1 LLLGHFGNL
10 YTGQSLITFVIMD
23 SGEGMNEAQAG
34 ADFSRYILDRMRQ
47 IEERNLALREQKD
60 RVEGEKRLI
69 ENQKLKF
76 EREARKLRSELER
89 LRVGPMIV
97 GTIADVLDENRVIV
111 KSSTGPRFVVSL
123 SQFIDEE
130 LKVGA
135 QVGLNQQSFAVM
147 CVLPSPRDPAVFG
160 MEIEEA
166 PDVQF
171 SQIGGLET
179 QISEIRE
186 IVELP
191 LKRPDL
197 FASVGIDPPKGVLLH
212 GPPGTGKT
220 ILAKAVAQSTEATF
234 MRVVG
239 SEFVQKYIGEG
250 ARLVRELFELAK
262 SKSPAIIFI
271 DELDAIGARR
281 MDGATSGDR
290 EVQRTL
296 MQILAEMDG
305 FDPRGEIKLI
315 AATNRPDMLDP
326 ALLRPGRFD
335 RVIEIPLP
343 NREAREA
350 ILKIHTRGM
359 SLDRDVNLR
368 LIADLSEGSSG
379 ADLKALSTEAGMYA
393 IREERITVYQ
403 SDFERAAAK
412 ILLKERDHMAEPEGL
427 IQQYI

>member
-1 LLLGHFGNL
+1 
-10 YTGQSLITFVIMD
+10 
-23 SGEGMNEAQAG
+23 MNESQAG

-47 IEERNLALREQKD
+47 LEERNLALREQKD

-97 GTIADVLDENRVIV
+97 GTIVDVLDENRVIV

-123 SQFIDEE
+123 SQFIEE
-130 LKVGA
+130 EIKVGA

-166 PDVQF
+166 PNVQF
-171 SQIGGLET
+171 SQIGGLDT

-197 FASVGIDPPKGVLLH
+197 FTSVGIEPPKGVLLH

-305 FDPRGEIKLI
+305 FDARGEVKLI
-315 AATNRPDMLDP
+315 AATNRLDMLDP

-343 NREAREA
+343 SKEARES

-359 SLDRDVNLR
+359 NLDRDVNLR
-368 LIADLSEGSSG
+368 LIAELLEGSSG

-393 IREERITVYQ
+393 IREERTTVYQ

-412 ILLKERDHMAEPEGL
+412 ILLKERNQMAEPEGL

>member
-1 LLLGHFGNL
+1 
-10 YTGQSLITFVIMD
+10 
-23 SGEGMNEAQAG
+23 MNESGAG

-47 IEERNLALREQKD
+47 LEERNLALREQKD

-97 GTIADVLDENRVIV
+97 GTIVDVLDENRVIV

-123 SQFIDEE
+123 SQFIEE
-130 LKVGA
+130 EIKVGA

-171 SQIGGLET
+171 SQIGGLDT

-197 FASVGIDPPKGVLLH
+197 FTSVGIEPPKGVLLH

-305 FDPRGEIKLI
+305 FDARGEVKLI
-315 AATNRPDMLDP
+315 AATNRLDMLDP

-343 NREAREA
+343 SKEARES
-350 ILKIHTRGM
+350 ILKIHTKGLN
-359 SLDRDVNLR
+359 LDRDVNLR
-368 LIADLSEGSSG
+368 LIAELSEGSSG

-393 IREERITVYQ
+393 IREERTTVYQ

-412 ILLKERDHMAEPEGL
+412 ILLKERNHMAEPEGL

>member
-1 LLLGHFGNL
+1 
-10 YTGQSLITFVIMD
+10 
-23 SGEGMNEAQAG
+23 MNESQAG

-47 IEERNLALREQKD
+47 LEERNLALREQKD

-97 GTIADVLDENRVIV
+97 GTIVDVLDENRVIV
-111 KSSTGPRFVVSL
+111 KSSTGPRFVVNL
-123 SQFIDEE
+123 SQFIEE
-130 LKVGA
+130 EIKPGA

-166 PDVQF
+166 PDVRF
-171 SQIGGLET
+171 EQIGGLDS

-197 FASVGIDPPKGVLLH
+197 FTAVGIEPPKGVLLH

-220 ILAKAVAQSTEATF
+220 ILAKAVAQSTEASF
-234 MRVVG
+234 LRVVG

-250 ARLVRELFELAK
+250 ARLVREHCELAK

-305 FDPRGEIKLI
+305 FDARGEVKLI
-315 AATNRPDMLDP
+315 AATNRLDMLDP

-343 NREAREA
+343 TREAREA
-350 ILKIHTRGM
+350 ILRIHTSGM
-359 SLDRDVNLR
+359 NLDPGVNLK
-368 LIADLSEGSSG
+368 LISDMAEGSSG

-393 IREERITVYQ
+393 IREERTTVYH
-403 SDFERAAAK
+403 SDFENAAAK
-412 ILLKERDHMAEPEGL
+412 ILHKERNMVSEPEDL
-427 IQQYI
+427 VQQYI

>member
-1 LLLGHFGNL
+1 
-10 YTGQSLITFVIMD
+10 
-23 SGEGMNEAQAG
+23 MNESQAG

-47 IEERNLALREQKD
+47 LEERNLALREQKD

-97 GTIADVLDENRVIV
+97 GTIVDVLDENRVIV
-111 KSSTGPRFVVSL
+111 KSSTGPRFVVNL
-123 SQFIDEE
+123 SQFIDEVI
-130 LKVGA
+130 KPGA

-166 PDVQF
+166 PDVRF
-171 SQIGGLET
+171 SQIGGLDI

-197 FASVGIDPPKGVLLH
+197 FAAVGIEPPKGVLLH

-220 ILAKAVAQSTEATF
+220 ILAKAVAQSTDATF
-234 MRVVG
+234 LRVVG

-305 FDPRGEIKLI
+305 FDARGEVKLI
-315 AATNRPDMLDP
+315 AATNRLDMLDP

-335 RVIEIPLP
+335 RVIEIPMP
-343 NREAREA
+343 NKEARES
-350 ILKIHTRGM
+350 ILRIHTAGM
-359 SLDRDVNLR
+359 NLDPDVNLR
-368 LIADLSEGSSG
+368 MISDLAEGSSG

-393 IREERITVYQ
+393 IREERTMVYQ
-403 SDFERAAAK
+403 SDFESAAAK
-412 ILLKERDHMAEPEGL
+412 ILNKERNRIMEPEGL

>member
-1 LLLGHFGNL
+1 
-10 YTGQSLITFVIMD
+10 
-23 SGEGMNEAQAG
+23 MNESQAG

-47 IEERNLALREQKD
+47 LEERNLALREQKD

-97 GTIADVLDENRVIV
+97 GTIVDVLDENRVIV

-123 SQFIDEE
+123 SQFIEE
-130 LKVGA
+130 EIKVGA

-166 PDVQF
+166 PDVKF
-171 SQIGGLET
+171 SQIGGLDT

-197 FASVGIDPPKGVLLH
+197 FTSVGIEPPKGVLLH

-262 SKSPAIIFI
+262 TKSPAIIFI

-305 FDPRGEIKLI
+305 FDARGEVKLI
-315 AATNRPDMLDP
+315 AATNRLDMLDP

-343 NREAREA
+343 SKEARES
-350 ILKIHTRGM
+350 ILKIHTKGM
-359 SLDRDVNLR
+359 NLDRDVNLR

-393 IREERITVYQ
+393 IREERTTVYQ

-412 ILLKERDHMAEPEGL
+412 ILLKDRNHMAEPEGL

>member
-1 LLLGHFGNL
+1 
-10 YTGQSLITFVIMD
+10 MD
-23 SGEGMNEAQAG
+23 SGEGMNESQAG

-47 IEERNLALREQKD
+47 LEERNLALREQKD

-97 GTIADVLDENRVIV
+97 GTIVDVLDENRVIV
-111 KSSTGPRFVVSL
+111 KSSTGPRFVVNL
-123 SQFIDEE
+123 SQFIDE
-130 LKVGA
+130 KIKPGA

-160 MEIEEA
+160 MEIEDA
-166 PDVQF
+166 PDVRF
-171 SQIGGLET
+171 SQIGGLDI

-197 FASVGIDPPKGVLLH
+197 FAAVGIEPPKGVLLH

-220 ILAKAVAQSTEATF
+220 ILAKAVAQSTDATF
-234 MRVVG
+234 LRVVG

-305 FDPRGEIKLI
+305 FDARGEVKLI
-315 AATNRPDMLDP
+315 AATNRLDMLDP

-335 RVIEIPLP
+335 RVIEIPMP
-343 NREAREA
+343 NKEARES
-350 ILKIHTRGM
+350 ILRIHTAGM
-359 SLDRDVNLR
+359 NLDPDVNLR
-368 LIADLSEGSSG
+368 MISDLAEGSSG

-393 IREERITVYQ
+393 IREERTMIYQ
-403 SDFERAAAK
+403 SDFENAAAK
-412 ILLKERDHMAEPEGL
+412 ILNKERNRIMEPEGL

>member
-1 LLLGHFGNL
+1 
-10 YTGQSLITFVIMD
+10 ME
-23 SGEGMNEAQAG
+23 SGDGMNESQAG

-47 IEERNLALREQKD
+47 LEERNLALREQKD

-97 GTIADVLDENRVIV
+97 GTVVDVLDESRVMV
-111 KSSTGPRFVVSL
+111 KSSTGPRFVVNL
-123 SQFIDEE
+123 SQFIEEE
-130 LKVGA
+130 LKPGT

-147 CVLPSPRDPAVFG
+147 CVLPMPRDPAVFG
-160 MEIEEA
+160 MEVEEA
-166 PDVQF
+166 PDVAF
-171 SQIGGLET
+171 SQIGGLEG

-197 FASVGIDPPKGVLLH
+197 FAHVGIEPPKGVLLY

-220 ILAKAVAQSTEATF
+220 ILAKAVANSTDATF
-234 MRVVG
+234 LRVVG

-250 ARLVRELFELAK
+250 ARLVRELFEMAK
-262 SKSPAIIFI
+262 NKAPAIIFI

-281 MDGATSGDR
+281 LDGATSGDR

-296 MQILAEMDG
+296 MQLLAEMDG
-305 FDPRGEIKLI
+305 FDPRGEVKLI
-315 AATNRPDMLDP
+315 AATNRLDMLDP

-335 RVIEIPLP
+335 RVIEIPMP
-343 NREAREA
+343 NKDAIQS
-350 ILKIHTRGM
+350 ILKIHTHGM
-359 SLDRDVNLR
+359 SLDEEVNLKQ
-368 LIADLSEGSSG
+368 IAELAEGASG
-379 ADLKALSTEAGMYA
+379 ADLRALATEAGMYA
-393 IREERITVYQ
+393 IREERITIYQ
-403 SDFERAAAK
+403 TDFENAAAK
-412 ILLKERDHMAEPEGL
+412 ILRKEKINEPADL
-427 IQQYI
+427 VQQYI

>member
-1 LLLGHFGNL
+1 
-10 YTGQSLITFVIMD
+10 
-23 SGEGMNEAQAG
+23 MNESQAG

-47 IEERNLALREQKD
+47 LEERNLALREQKD

-97 GTIADVLDENRVIV
+97 GTIVDVLDENRVIV
-111 KSSTGPRFVVSL
+111 KSSTGPRFVVNL

-130 LKVGA
+130 IKPGA

-166 PDVQF
+166 PNVRF
-171 SQIGGLET
+171 SQIGGLDI

-197 FASVGIDPPKGVLLH
+197 FVAVGIEPPKGVLLH

-234 MRVVG
+234 LRVVG

-305 FDPRGEIKLI
+305 FDARGEVKLI
-315 AATNRPDMLDP
+315 AATNRLDMLDP

-335 RVIEIPLP
+335 RVIEIPMP
-343 NREAREA
+343 NKDARES
-350 ILKIHTRGM
+350 ILRIHTAGM
-359 SLDRDVNLR
+359 SLGPDVNLR
-368 LIADLSEGSSG
+368 MISDLAEGSSG

-393 IREERITVYQ
+393 IREERTMVYQ
-403 SDFERAAAK
+403 SDFESAAAK
-412 ILLKERDHMAEPEGL
+412 ILNKERNRIMEPEGL

>member
-1 LLLGHFGNL
+1 
-10 YTGQSLITFVIMD
+10 MD
-23 SGEGMNEAQAG
+23 SGDGMNESQAG

-47 IEERNLALREQKD
+47 LEERNLALREQKD

-97 GTIADVLDENRVIV
+97 GTIVDVLDENRVIV
-111 KSSTGPRFVVSL
+111 KSSTGPRFVVNL
-123 SQFIDEE
+123 SQFIEDEI
-130 LKVGA
+130 KPGA

-166 PDVQF
+166 PDVRF
-171 SQIGGLET
+171 SQIGGLDT

-197 FASVGIDPPKGVLLH
+197 FTAVGIEPPKGVLLH

-220 ILAKAVAQSTEATF
+220 ILAKAVAQSTDATF
-234 MRVVG
+234 LRVVG

-305 FDPRGEIKLI
+305 FDARGEVKLI
-315 AATNRPDMLDP
+315 AATNRLDMLDP
-326 ALLRPGRFD
+326 ALMRPGRFD
-335 RVIEIPLP
+335 RVIEIPMP
-343 NREAREA
+343 TREARLA
-350 ILKIHTRGM
+350 ILKIHTSGM
-359 SLDRDVNLR
+359 NLDEDVDLK
-368 LIADLSEGSSG
+368 LISDMAEGSSG
-379 ADLKALSTEAGMYA
+379 ADLKSLSTEAGMYA
-393 IREERITVYQ
+393 IREERTVIYQ
-403 SDFERAAAK
+403 SDFEGAAIK
-412 ILLKERDHMAEPEGL
+412 ILHKERNHISEPEGL
-427 IQQYI
+427 VQQYI

>member
-1 LLLGHFGNL
+1 
-10 YTGQSLITFVIMD
+10 MD
-23 SGEGMNEAQAG
+23 SGDGINESQAG

-47 IEERNLALREQKD
+47 LEERNLALREQKD

-97 GTIADVLDENRVIV
+97 GTIIDVLDENRVVV
-111 KSSTGPRFVVSL
+111 KSSTGPRFVVNL
-123 SQFIDEE
+123 SQFIEE
-130 LKVGA
+130 EIKPGV

-166 PDVQF
+166 PDVKF
-171 SQIGGLET
+171 SQIGGLDT

-197 FASVGIDPPKGVLLH
+197 FVAVGIEPPKGVLLH

-220 ILAKAVAQSTEATF
+220 ILAKAVANSTDATF
-234 MRVVG
+234 LRVVG

-262 SKSPAIIFI
+262 NESPAIIFI

-296 MQILAEMDG
+296 MQLLAEMDG
-305 FDPRGEIKLI
+305 FDPRGEVKLI
-315 AATNRPDMLDP
+315 AATNRLDMLDP

-343 NREAREA
+343 NHEARES
-350 ILKIHTRGM
+350 ILRIHTSGM
-359 SLDRDVNLR
+359 NLDPSVDLKK
-368 LIADLSEGSSG
+368 ITDQADNASG
-379 ADLKALSTEAGMYA
+379 ADLKALATEAGMFA
-393 IREERITVYQ
+393 IREERTTVYQ
-403 SDFERAAAK
+403 SDLERAASK
-412 ILLKERDHMAEPEGL
+412 ILHKERNMSENPDLFG
-427 IQQYI
+427 QYA

>member
-1 LLLGHFGNL
+1 MD
-10 YTGQSLITFVIMD
+10 TGDGI
-23 SGEGMNEAQAG
+23 NESQAG

-47 IEERNLALREQKD
+47 LEERNLALREQKD

-97 GTIADVLDENRVIV
+97 GTIIDVLDENRVIV
-111 KSSTGPRFVVSL
+111 KSSTGPRFVVNL
-123 SQFIDEE
+123 SQFIEE
-130 LKVGA
+130 EIKPGV

-147 CVLPSPRDPAVFG
+147 CVLPMPRDPAVFG

-166 PDVQF
+166 PDVKF
-171 SQIGGLET
+171 SQIGGLDT

-197 FASVGIDPPKGVLLH
+197 FAAVGIEPPKGVLLH

-220 ILAKAVAQSTEATF
+220 ILAKAVANSTEATF
-234 MRVVG
+234 LRVVG

-262 SKSPAIIFI
+262 NESPAIIFI

-296 MQILAEMDG
+296 MQLLAEMDG
-305 FDPRGEIKLI
+305 FDPRGEVKLV
-315 AATNRPDMLDP
+315 AATNRLDMLDP

-343 NREAREA
+343 NREARQM
-350 ILKIHTRGM
+350 ILKIHTSDM
-359 SLDRDVNLR
+359 NLDSSVDLGR
-368 LIADLSEGSSG
+368 IADLADNASG
-379 ADLKALSTEAGMYA
+379 ADLKALATEAGMFA
-393 IREERITVYQ
+393 IREERTTVYQ
-403 SDFERAAAK
+403 SDLERAATK
-412 ILLKERDHMAEPEGL
+412 ILPKDKTMAENSDLFGL
-427 IQQYI
+427 FA

>member
-1 LLLGHFGNL
+1 
-10 YTGQSLITFVIMD
+10 
-23 SGEGMNEAQAG
+23 MNESQAG

-47 IEERNLALREQKD
+47 LEERNLALREQKD

-97 GTIADVLDENRVIV
+97 GTIVDVLDENRVIV
-111 KSSTGPRFVVSL
+111 KSSTGPRFVVNL
-123 SQFIDEE
+123 SQFIEE
-130 LKVGA
+130 EIKPGI

-166 PDVQF
+166 PDVHF

-179 QISEIRE
+179 QITEIRE

-197 FASVGIDPPKGVLLH
+197 FITVGIDPPKGVLLH

-234 MRVVG
+234 LRVVG

-262 SKSPAIIFI
+262 NKSPAIIFI

-296 MQILAEMDG
+296 MQLLAEMDG
-305 FDPRGEIKLI
+305 FDPRGEVKLI
-315 AATNRPDMLDP
+315 AATNRLDMLDP

-343 NREAREA
+343 SKEAREA
-350 ILKIHTRGM
+350 ILKIHTGGM
-359 SLDRDVNLR
+359 SLDQDVNLKH
-368 LIADLSEGSSG
+368 ISDLAEGSSG
-379 ADLKALSTEAGMYA
+379 ADLKALSTEAGMFA
-393 IREERITVYQ
+393 IREERVTVYQ
-403 SDFERAAAK
+403 SDFESAAAK
-412 ILLKERDHMAEPEGL
+412 ILHKERISEPEEL

>member
-1 LLLGHFGNL
+1 M
-10 YTGQSLITFVIMD
+10 TD
-23 SGEGMNEAQAG
+23 SQAG

-47 IEERNLALREQKD
+47 LEERNLALREQKD

-89 LRVGPMIV
+89 LRVGPMVV
-97 GTIADVLDENRVIV
+97 GTIIDVLDENRVIV
-111 KSSTGPRFVVSL
+111 KSSTGPRFVVNL
-123 SQFIDEE
+123 SQFIEE
-130 LKVGA
+130 EIKPGV

-147 CVLPSPRDPAVFG
+147 CVLPMPRDPAVFG

-166 PDVQF
+166 PDVDF
-171 SQIGGLET
+171 SQIGGLDF
-179 QISEIRE
+179 QIEEIRE

-197 FASVGIDPPKGVLLH
+197 FVAVGIDPPKGVLLH

-220 ILAKAVAQSTEATF
+220 ILAKAVAHSTEATF
-234 MRVVG
+234 LRVVG

-250 ARLVRELFELAK
+250 ARIVRELFELAK
-262 SKSPAIIFI
+262 NKSPAIIFI

-296 MQILAEMDG
+296 MQLLAEMDG
-305 FDPRGEIKLI
+305 FDARGEVKLV
-315 AATNRPDMLDP
+315 AATNRLDMLDP

-335 RVIEIPLP
+335 RVIEIPMP
-343 NREAREA
+343 SREARES
-350 ILKIHTRGM
+350 ILKIHTKGM
-359 SLDRDVNLR
+359 NLDASVNLGM
-368 LIADLSEGSSG
+368 IARMCEGSSG
-379 ADLKALSTEAGMYA
+379 ADLKALATEAGMFA
-393 IREERITVYQ
+393 IREERTVVYQ
-403 SDFERAAAK
+403 GDLEMAAAK
-412 ILLKERDHMAEPEGL
+412 IMHKTKVSEPEEL
-427 IQQYI
+427 VKQYI

>member
-1 LLLGHFGNL
+1 
-10 YTGQSLITFVIMD
+10 MD
-23 SGEGMNEAQAG
+23 SGDGINESQAG

-47 IEERNLALREQKD
+47 LEERNLALREQKD
-60 RVEGEKRLI
+60 RVEGEKRVI

-97 GTIADVLDENRVIV
+97 GTVIDVLDENRVIV
-111 KSSTGPRFVVSL
+111 KSSTGPRFVVNL
-123 SQFIDEE
+123 SQFIEE
-130 LKVGA
+130 EIKPGV

-166 PDVQF
+166 PDVDF
-171 SQIGGLET
+171 SQIGGLDT

-197 FASVGIDPPKGVLLH
+197 FIAVGIEPPKGVLLH

-220 ILAKAVAQSTEATF
+220 ILAKAVAHSTDATF
-234 MRVVG
+234 LRVVG

-262 SKSPAIIFI
+262 NKSPAIIFV

-296 MQILAEMDG
+296 MQLLAEMDG
-305 FDPRGEIKLI
+305 FDPRGEVKLI
-315 AATNRPDMLDP
+315 AATNRLDMLDP

-335 RVIEIPLP
+335 RVIEIPMP
-343 NREAREA
+343 SRDARKSILEIHA
-350 ILKIHTRGM
+350 IDM
-359 SLDRDVNLR
+359 NLDSDVDLGK
-368 LIADLSEGSSG
+368 IADIAEGSSG
-379 ADLKALSTEAGMYA
+379 ADLKALSTEAGMFA
-393 IREERITVYQ
+393 IREERTTVYQ
-403 SDFERAAAK
+403 SDFESAAVK
-412 ILLKERDHMAEPEGL
+412 ILHKERNLGEPEELGV
-427 IQQYI
+427 QYT

>member
-1 LLLGHFGNL
+1 
-10 YTGQSLITFVIMD
+10 
-23 SGEGMNEAQAG
+23 MNESQAG

-47 IEERNLALREQKD
+47 LEERNLALREQKD

-97 GTIADVLDENRVIV
+97 GTIVDVLDENRVIV
-111 KSSTGPRFVVSL
+111 KSSTGPRFVVNL
-123 SQFIDEE
+123 SQFIEDEI
-130 LKVGA
+130 KPGA

-166 PDVQF
+166 PNVRF
-171 SQIGGLET
+171 SQIGGLDT

-197 FASVGIDPPKGVLLH
+197 FTAVGIEPPKGVLLH

-220 ILAKAVAQSTEATF
+220 ILAKAVAQSTDATF
-234 MRVVG
+234 LRVVG

-305 FDPRGEIKLI
+305 FDARGEVKLI
-315 AATNRPDMLDP
+315 AATNRLDMLDP
-326 ALLRPGRFD
+326 ALMRPGRFD
-335 RVIEIPLP
+335 RVIEIPMP
-343 NREAREA
+343 TREARLS
-350 ILKIHTRGM
+350 ILKIHTSGM
-359 SLDRDVNLR
+359 NLDEDVDLK
-368 LIADLSEGSSG
+368 LISDMAEGSSG
-379 ADLKALSTEAGMYA
+379 ADLKSLSTEAGMYA
-393 IREERITVYQ
+393 IREERTIIYQ
-403 SDFERAAAK
+403 SDFEGAAIK
-412 ILLKERDHMAEPEGL
+412 ILHKERNHISEPEGL
-427 IQQYI
+427 VQQYI

>member
-1 LLLGHFGNL
+1 
-10 YTGQSLITFVIMD
+10 
-23 SGEGMNEAQAG
+23 MNESQAG

-47 IEERNLALREQKD
+47 LEERNLALREQKD

-97 GTIADVLDENRVIV
+97 GTIVDVLDENRVIV
-111 KSSTGPRFVVSL
+111 KSSTGPRFVVNL
-123 SQFIDEE
+123 SQFIEDEI
-130 LKVGA
+130 KPGA

-166 PDVQF
+166 PDVRF
-171 SQIGGLET
+171 SQIGGLDT

-197 FASVGIDPPKGVLLH
+197 FTAVGIEPPKGVLLH

-220 ILAKAVAQSTEATF
+220 ILAKAVAQSTDATF
-234 MRVVG
+234 LRVVG

-305 FDPRGEIKLI
+305 FDARGEVKLI
-315 AATNRPDMLDP
+315 AATNRLDMLDP

-335 RVIEIPLP
+335 RIIEIPMP
-343 NREAREA
+343 NREARES
-350 ILKIHTRGM
+350 ILKIHTSGM
-359 SLDRDVNLR
+359 NLDEDVNLK
-368 LIADLSEGSSG
+368 LISDMAEGSSG
-379 ADLKALSTEAGMYA
+379 ADLKSLSTEAGMYA
-393 IREERITVYQ
+393 IREERTVIYQ
-403 SDFERAAAK
+403 SDFEGAAIK
-412 ILLKERDHMAEPEGL
+412 ILHKERNHISEPEGL
-427 IQQYI
+427 VQQYI

>member
-1 LLLGHFGNL
+1 
-10 YTGQSLITFVIMD
+10 MD
-23 SGEGMNEAQAG
+23 SGDGMNEQQGG

-47 IEERNLALREQKD
+47 LEERNLALREQKD
-60 RVEGEKRLI
+60 RVEGEKRVI

-97 GTIADVLDENRVIV
+97 GTVIEVLDESRVIV
-111 KSSTGPRFVVSL
+111 KSSTGPRFVVNL
-123 SQFIDEE
+123 SQFIEEE
-130 LKVGA
+130 LKPGV

-166 PDVQF
+166 PNVDF
-171 SQIGGLET
+171 SQIGGLES
-179 QISEIRE
+179 QIAEIRE

-197 FASVGIDPPKGVLLH
+197 FQAVGIEPPKGVLLH

-220 ILAKAVAQSTEATF
+220 ILAKAVAHSTEATF
-234 MRVVG
+234 LRVVG

-250 ARLVRELFELAK
+250 ARLVRELFEMAK
-262 SKSPAIIFI
+262 IESPAIIFI

-281 MDGATSGDR
+281 LDGATSGDR

-296 MQILAEMDG
+296 MQLLAEMDG
-305 FDPRGEIKLI
+305 FDPRGEVKLI
-315 AATNRPDMLDP
+315 AATNRLDMLDP

-343 NREAREA
+343 SRESRES
-350 ILKIHTRGM
+350 ILKIHTADM
-359 SLDRDVNLR
+359 NLDQSVDLR
-368 LIADLSEGSSG
+368 TIADITEGSSG
-379 ADLKALSTEAGMYA
+379 ADLKALATEAGMFA
-393 IREERITVYQ
+393 IREERTVVYQ
-403 SDFERAAAK
+403 NDFETAAVK
-412 ILLKERDHMAEPEGL
+412 VIPKQKVSEPEEL
-427 IQQYI
+427 VQQYI

>member
-1 LLLGHFGNL
+1 
-10 YTGQSLITFVIMD
+10 MD
-23 SGEGMNEAQAG
+23 SGEGMNESQAG

-47 IEERNLALREQKD
+47 LEERNLALREQKD

-97 GTIADVLDENRVIV
+97 GTIVDVLDENRVIV
-111 KSSTGPRFVVSL
+111 KSSTGPRFVVNL
-123 SQFIDEE
+123 SQFIEE
-130 LKVGA
+130 EIKPGA

-166 PDVQF
+166 PDVRF

-197 FASVGIDPPKGVLLH
+197 FTAVGIEPPKGVLLH

-220 ILAKAVAQSTEATF
+220 ILAKAVAQSTDATF
-234 MRVVG
+234 LRVVG

-305 FDPRGEIKLI
+305 FDARGEVKLI
-315 AATNRPDMLDP
+315 AATNRLDMLDP

-335 RVIEIPLP
+335 RIIEIPMP
-343 NREAREA
+343 SREAREA
-350 ILKIHTRGM
+350 ILKIHTSGM
-359 SLDRDVNLR
+359 SLDEDVNLK
-368 LIADLSEGSSG
+368 LISDMAEGSSG
-379 ADLKALSTEAGMYA
+379 ADLKSVSTEAGMYA
-393 IREERITVYQ
+393 IREERTIVYQ
-403 SDFERAAAK
+403 SDFEGAAIK
-412 ILLKERDHMAEPEGL
+412 ILHKERNHISEPEGL
-427 IQQYI
+427 VQQYI

>member
-1 LLLGHFGNL
+1 
-10 YTGQSLITFVIMD
+10 MD
-23 SGEGMNEAQAG
+23 SRDGINEPQGG

-47 IEERNLALREQKD
+47 LEERNLALREQKD
-60 RVEGEKRLI
+60 RVEGEKRVI

-97 GTIADVLDENRVIV
+97 GTIIDVLDENRVIV
-111 KSSTGPRFVVSL
+111 KSSTGPRFVVNL
-123 SQFIDEE
+123 SQFIEE
-130 LKVGA
+130 EIKPGV

-166 PDVQF
+166 PDVDF
-171 SQIGGLET
+171 SQIGGLDT
-179 QISEIRE
+179 QVSEIRE

-197 FASVGIDPPKGVLLH
+197 FEAVGIEPPKGVLLH

-220 ILAKAVAQSTEATF
+220 ILAKAVAHSTDATF
-234 MRVVG
+234 LRVVG

-262 SKSPAIIFI
+262 AEAPAIIFI

-296 MQILAEMDG
+296 MQLLAEMDG

-315 AATNRPDMLDP
+315 AATNRLDMLDP

-343 NREAREA
+343 NKDARKT
-350 ILKIHTRGM
+350 ILKIHASEM
-359 SLDRDVNLR
+359 NLDENVDFSK
-368 LIADLSEGSSG
+368 IADLTEGSSG
-379 ADLKALSTEAGMYA
+379 ADLKAISTEAGMFA
-393 IREERITVYQ
+393 IREERTTVYQ
-403 SDFERAAAK
+403 SDFESATSK
-412 ILLKERDHMAEPEGL
+412 ILHKERNMGEPEELGV
-427 IQQYI
+427 QYT

>member
-1 LLLGHFGNL
+1 
-10 YTGQSLITFVIMD
+10 MD
-23 SGEGMNEAQAG
+23 SGEGMNESQAG

-47 IEERNLALREQKD
+47 LEERNLALREQKD

-97 GTIADVLDENRVIV
+97 GTIVDVLDENRVIV
-111 KSSTGPRFVVSL
+111 KSSTGPRFVVNL
-123 SQFIDEE
+123 SQFIEE
-130 LKVGA
+130 KIKPGA

-166 PDVQF
+166 PNVRF

-197 FASVGIDPPKGVLLH
+197 FTAVGIEPPKGVLLH

-220 ILAKAVAQSTEATF
+220 ILAKAVAQSTDATF
-234 MRVVG
+234 LRVVG

-305 FDPRGEIKLI
+305 FDARGEVKLI
-315 AATNRPDMLDP
+315 AATNRLDMLDP

-335 RVIEIPLP
+335 RIIEIPMP
-343 NREAREA
+343 SREAREA
-350 ILKIHTRGM
+350 ILKIHTSGM
-359 SLDRDVNLR
+359 RLDEDVNLK
-368 LIADLSEGSSG
+368 LISDMAEGSSG
-379 ADLKALSTEAGMYA
+379 ADLKSVSTEAGMYA
-393 IREERITVYQ
+393 IREERTIVYQ
-403 SDFERAAAK
+403 SDFEGAAIK
-412 ILLKERDHMAEPEGL
+412 ILHKERNHISEPEGL
-427 IQQYI
+427 VQQYI

>member
-1 LLLGHFGNL
+1 
-10 YTGQSLITFVIMD
+10 
-23 SGEGMNEAQAG
+23 MNEAQAG

-47 IEERNLALREQKD
+47 LEERNLALREQKD

-123 SQFIDEE
+123 SQFIEEE

-305 FDPRGEIKLI
+305 FDPRGEVKLI

-412 ILLKERDHMAEPEGL
+412 ILLKGRDHMAEPEGL

>member
-1 LLLGHFGNL
+1 
-10 YTGQSLITFVIMD
+10 ME
-23 SGEGMNEAQAG
+23 SGEGINESSAS

-47 IEERNLALREQKD
+47 LEERNLALREQKD

-97 GTIADVLDENRVIV
+97 GTIIDVLDENRVIV
-111 KSSTGPRFVVSL
+111 KSSTGPRFVVNI
-123 SQFIDEE
+123 SQFIEE
-130 LKVGA
+130 EIKPGV

-147 CVLPSPRDPAVFG
+147 SVLPSPRDPAVFG

-166 PDVQF
+166 PNVTF
-171 SQIGGLET
+171 SQIGGLDS

-197 FASVGIDPPKGVLLH
+197 FLSVGIEPPKGVLLY

-220 ILAKAVAQSTEATF
+220 ILAKAVANSTEATF
-234 MRVVG
+234 LRVVG

-262 SKSPAIIFI
+262 NESPAIIFI

-296 MQILAEMDG
+296 MQLLAEMDG
-305 FDPRGEIKLI
+305 FDPRGEVKLI
-315 AATNRPDMLDP
+315 AATNRLDMLDP
-326 ALLRPGRFD
+326 ALMRPGRFD

-343 NREAREA
+343 NREAKA
-350 ILKIHTRGM
+350 SILKIHTGGM
-359 SLDRDVNLR
+359 NLNADVNLER
-368 LIADLSEGSSG
+368 VADMADLASG
-379 ADLKALSTEAGMYA
+379 ADLKALATEAGMYA
-393 IREERITVYQ
+393 IREERTVVYQ

-412 ILLKERDHMAEPEGL
+412 LLHKEKIKEPDGL

>member
-1 LLLGHFGNL
+1 
-10 YTGQSLITFVIMD
+10 
-23 SGEGMNEAQAG
+23 MNESQAG

-47 IEERNLALREQKD
+47 LEERNLALREQKD

-97 GTIADVLDENRVIV
+97 GTIVDVLDENRVIV

-123 SQFIDEE
+123 SQFIEE
-130 LKVGA
+130 EIKVGA

-171 SQIGGLET
+171 SQIGGLDT

-197 FASVGIDPPKGVLLH
+197 FTSVGIEPPKGVLLH

-305 FDPRGEIKLI
+305 FDARGEVKLI
-315 AATNRPDMLDP
+315 AATNRLDMLDP

-343 NREAREA
+343 SKEARES
-350 ILKIHTRGM
+350 ILKIHTKGM
-359 SLDRDVNLR
+359 NLDRGVNLR
-368 LIADLSEGSSG
+368 LIAELSEGSSG

-393 IREERITVYQ
+393 IREERTTVYQ

-412 ILLKERDHMAEPEGL
+412 ILLKDRNHMAEPEGL

>member
-1 LLLGHFGNL
+1 
-10 YTGQSLITFVIMD
+10 MD
-23 SGEGMNEAQAG
+23 SGEGMNESQAG

-47 IEERNLALREQKD
+47 LEERNLALREQKD

-97 GTIADVLDENRVIV
+97 GTIVDVLDENRVIV
-111 KSSTGPRFVVSL
+111 KSSTGPRFVVNL
-123 SQFIDEE
+123 SQFIDEVI
-130 LKVGA
+130 KPGA

-166 PDVQF
+166 PDVRF
-171 SQIGGLET
+171 SQIGGLDI

-197 FASVGIDPPKGVLLH
+197 FAAVGIEPPKGVLLH

-234 MRVVG
+234 LRVVG

-305 FDPRGEIKLI
+305 FDARGEVKLI
-315 AATNRPDMLDP
+315 AATNRLDMLDP

-335 RVIEIPLP
+335 RVIEIPMP
-343 NREAREA
+343 NKDARES
-350 ILKIHTRGM
+350 ILRIHTAGM
-359 SLDRDVNLR
+359 SLGPDVNLR
-368 LIADLSEGSSG
+368 MISDLAEGSSG

-393 IREERITVYQ
+393 IREERTMVYQ
-403 SDFERAAAK
+403 SDFESAAAK
-412 ILLKERDHMAEPEGL
+412 ILNKERNRIMEPEGL

>member
-1 LLLGHFGNL
+1 
-10 YTGQSLITFVIMD
+10 
-23 SGEGMNEAQAG
+23 MNESQAG

-47 IEERNLALREQKD
+47 LEERNLALREQKD

-97 GTIADVLDENRVIV
+97 GTIVDVLDENRVIV
-111 KSSTGPRFVVSL
+111 KSSTGPRFVVNL
-123 SQFIDEE
+123 SQFIEE
-130 LKVGA
+130 EIKTGA

-166 PDVQF
+166 PDVRF
-171 SQIGGLET
+171 SQIGGLDT

-197 FASVGIDPPKGVLLH
+197 FTAVGIEPPKGVLLH

-220 ILAKAVAQSTEATF
+220 ILAKAVAQSTDATF
-234 MRVVG
+234 LRVVG

-305 FDPRGEIKLI
+305 FDARGEVKLI
-315 AATNRPDMLDP
+315 AATNRLDMLDP

-335 RVIEIPLP
+335 RIIEIPMP
-343 NREAREA
+343 TREAREA
-350 ILKIHTRGM
+350 ILKIHTSGM
-359 SLDRDVNLR
+359 NLDQDVNLK
-368 LIADLSEGSSG
+368 LISDMAEGSSG
-379 ADLKALSTEAGMYA
+379 ADLKSLSTEAGMYA
-393 IREERITVYQ
+393 IREERTIIYQ
-403 SDFERAAAK
+403 SDFEGAAIK
-412 ILLKERDHMAEPEGL
+412 ILHKERNHVSEPEGL
-427 IQQYI
+427 VQQYI

>member
-1 LLLGHFGNL
+1 
-10 YTGQSLITFVIMD
+10 MD
-23 SGEGMNEAQAG
+23 SGDGINEPQG
-34 ADFSRYILDRMRQ
+34 DADFSRYILDRMRQ
-47 IEERNLALREQKD
+47 LEERNLALREQKD
-60 RVEGEKRLI
+60 RVEGEKRVI

-97 GTIADVLDENRVIV
+97 GTIIDVLDENRVIV
-111 KSSTGPRFVVSL
+111 KSSTGPRFVVNL
-123 SQFIDEE
+123 SQFIEE
-130 LKVGA
+130 EIKPGV

-166 PDVQF
+166 PNVDF
-171 SQIGGLET
+171 SQIGGLDT
-179 QISEIRE
+179 QVSEIRE

-197 FASVGIDPPKGVLLH
+197 FEAVGIEPPKGVLLY

-220 ILAKAVAQSTEATF
+220 ILAKAVAHSTEATF
-234 MRVVG
+234 LRVVG

-262 SKSPAIIFI
+262 TEAPAIIFI

-296 MQILAEMDG
+296 MQLLAEMDG

-315 AATNRPDMLDP
+315 AATNRLDMLDP

-343 NREAREA
+343 NKEARKT
-350 ILKIHTRGM
+350 ILKIHASEM
-359 SLDRDVNLR
+359 NLDEKVDLGK
-368 LIADLSEGSSG
+368 IADLTEGSSG
-379 ADLKALSTEAGMYA
+379 ADLKAISTEAGMFA
-393 IREERITVYQ
+393 IREERTTVYQ
-403 SDFERAAAK
+403 SDFESATTK
-412 ILLKERDHMAEPEGL
+412 ILHKERNMGEPEDFGV
-427 IQQYI
+427 QYT

>member
-1 LLLGHFGNL
+1 
-10 YTGQSLITFVIMD
+10 ME
-23 SGEGMNEAQAG
+23 SGEGMNESQAG

-47 IEERNLALREQKD
+47 LEERNLALREQKD

-97 GTIADVLDENRVIV
+97 GTIVDVLDENRVIV
-111 KSSTGPRFVVSL
+111 KSSTGPRFVVNL
-123 SQFIDEE
+123 SQFIEE
-130 LKVGA
+130 EIKPGA

-166 PDVQF
+166 PDVHF
-171 SQIGGLET
+171 EQIGGLDS

-197 FASVGIDPPKGVLLH
+197 FTAVGIEPPKGVLLH

-220 ILAKAVAQSTEATF
+220 ILAKAVAQSTEASF
-234 MRVVG
+234 LRVVG

-305 FDPRGEIKLI
+305 FDARGEVKLI
-315 AATNRPDMLDP
+315 AATNRLDMLDP

-343 NREAREA
+343 TREAREA
-350 ILKIHTRGM
+350 ILKIHTSGM
-359 SLDRDVNLR
+359 NLDPGVNLK
-368 LIADLSEGSSG
+368 LISDMAEGSSG

-393 IREERITVYQ
+393 IREERTTVYH
-403 SDFERAAAK
+403 SDFENAAAK
-412 ILLKERDHMAEPEGL
+412 ILHKERNMVSEPEDL
-427 IQQYI
+427 VQQYI

>member
-1 LLLGHFGNL
+1 
-10 YTGQSLITFVIMD
+10 MD
-23 SGEGMNEAQAG
+23 SGEGMNESQAG

-47 IEERNLALREQKD
+47 LEERNLALREQKD

-97 GTIADVLDENRVIV
+97 GTIVDVLDENRVIV
-111 KSSTGPRFVVSL
+111 KSSTGPRFVVNL
-123 SQFIDEE
+123 SQFIDE
-130 LKVGA
+130 KIKPGA

-147 CVLPSPRDPAVFG
+147 CVLPSPRDPVVFG
-160 MEIEEA
+160 MEIEDA
-166 PDVQF
+166 PDVRF
-171 SQIGGLET
+171 SQIGGLDI

-197 FASVGIDPPKGVLLH
+197 FVAVGIEPPKGVLLH

-220 ILAKAVAQSTEATF
+220 ILAKAVAQSTDATF
-234 MRVVG
+234 LRVVG

-305 FDPRGEIKLI
+305 FDARGEVKLI
-315 AATNRPDMLDP
+315 AATNRLDMLDP

-335 RVIEIPLP
+335 RVIEIPMP
-343 NREAREA
+343 NKEARES
-350 ILKIHTRGM
+350 ILRIHTAGM
-359 SLDRDVNLR
+359 NLDPEVNLR
-368 LIADLSEGSSG
+368 MISDLAEGSSG

-393 IREERITVYQ
+393 IREERTMIYQ
-403 SDFERAAAK
+403 SDFESAAAK
-412 ILLKERDHMAEPEGL
+412 ILNKERNRILEPEGL

>member
-1 LLLGHFGNL
+1 
-10 YTGQSLITFVIMD
+10 MD
-23 SGEGMNEAQAG
+23 SGDGMNESQGG

-47 IEERNLALREQKD
+47 LEERNLALREQKD

-97 GTIADVLDENRVIV
+97 GTIVDVMDENRVIV
-111 KSSTGPRFVVSL
+111 KSSTGPRFVVNL
-123 SQFIDEE
+123 SQFIEEE
-130 LKVGA
+130 LKPGT

-160 MEIEEA
+160 MEVEEA
-166 PDVQF
+166 PDVAF
-171 SQIGGLET
+171 SQIGGLDS

-197 FASVGIDPPKGVLLH
+197 FVHVGIEPPKGVLLY

-220 ILAKAVAQSTEATF
+220 ILAKAVANSTDATF
-234 MRVVG
+234 LRVVG

-250 ARLVRELFELAK
+250 ARLVRELFEMAK
-262 SKSPAIIFI
+262 NKAPAIIFV

-281 MDGATSGDR
+281 LDGATSGDR

-296 MQILAEMDG
+296 MQLLAEMDG
-305 FDPRGEIKLI
+305 FDARGEVKLI
-315 AATNRPDMLDP
+315 AATNRLDMLDP

-335 RVIEIPLP
+335 RVIEIPMP
-343 NREAREA
+343 NKDAIQS
-350 ILKIHTRGM
+350 ILKIHTQGM
-359 SLDRDVNLR
+359 NLDEEIDLR
-368 LIADLSEGSSG
+368 LIADLAEGASG
-379 ADLKALSTEAGMYA
+379 ADLKALVTEAGMYA
-393 IREERITVYQ
+393 IREERTTVYQ
-403 SDFERAAAK
+403 TDFENAAAK
-412 ILLKERDHMAEPEGL
+412 ILRKDKICEPADL
-427 IQQYI
+427 VQQYI

>member
-1 LLLGHFGNL
+1 
-10 YTGQSLITFVIMD
+10 
-23 SGEGMNEAQAG
+23 MNESQAG

-47 IEERNLALREQKD
+47 LEERNLALREQKD

-97 GTIADVLDENRVIV
+97 GTIVDILDENRVIV
-111 KSSTGPRFVVSL
+111 KSSTGPRFVVNL
-123 SQFIDEE
+123 SQFIEE
-130 LKVGA
+130 EIKPGA

-166 PDVQF
+166 PDVRF
-171 SQIGGLET
+171 SQIGGLDI

-197 FASVGIDPPKGVLLH
+197 FTAVGIEPPKGVLLH

-234 MRVVG
+234 LRVVG

-305 FDPRGEIKLI
+305 FDARGEVKLI
-315 AATNRPDMLDP
+315 AATNRLDMLDP

-335 RVIEIPLP
+335 RVIEIPMP
-343 NREAREA
+343 NKDARES
-350 ILKIHTRGM
+350 ILRIHTAGM
-359 SLDRDVNLR
+359 SLDPDVNLKM
-368 LIADLSEGSSG
+368 ISDLAEGASG

-393 IREERITVYQ
+393 IREERTVIYQ
-403 SDFERAAAK
+403 SDFENAAAK
-412 ILLKERDHMAEPEGL
+412 ILNKERNRIMEPEGL

>member
-1 LLLGHFGNL
+1 
-10 YTGQSLITFVIMD
+10 MD
-23 SGEGMNEAQAG
+23 SGEGMNESQAG

-47 IEERNLALREQKD
+47 LEERNLALREQKD

-97 GTIADVLDENRVIV
+97 GTIVDVLDENRVIV
-111 KSSTGPRFVVSL
+111 KSSTGPRFVVNL
-123 SQFIDEE
+123 SQFIEE
-130 LKVGA
+130 EIKPGA

-166 PDVQF
+166 PDVHF

-197 FASVGIDPPKGVLLH
+197 FTAVGIEPPKGVLLH

-220 ILAKAVAQSTEATF
+220 ILAKAVAQSTDATF
-234 MRVVG
+234 LRVVG

-305 FDPRGEIKLI
+305 FDARGEVKLI
-315 AATNRPDMLDP
+315 AATNRLDMLDP

-335 RVIEIPLP
+335 RIIEIPMP
-343 NREAREA
+343 SREAREA
-350 ILKIHTRGM
+350 ILKIHTSGM
-359 SLDRDVNLR
+359 SLDEDVNLK
-368 LIADLSEGSSG
+368 LISDMAEGSSG
-379 ADLKALSTEAGMYA
+379 ADLKSLSTEAGMYA
-393 IREERITVYQ
+393 IREERTIVYQ
-403 SDFERAAAK
+403 SDFEGAAVK
-412 ILLKERDHMAEPEGL
+412 ILHKERNHVSEPEGL
-427 IQQYI
+427 VQQYI

>member
-1 LLLGHFGNL
+1 
-10 YTGQSLITFVIMD
+10 
-23 SGEGMNEAQAG
+23 MNESQAG

-47 IEERNLALREQKD
+47 LEERNLALREQKD

-97 GTIADVLDENRVIV
+97 GTIVDVLDENRVIV
-111 KSSTGPRFVVSL
+111 KSSTGPRFVVNL
-123 SQFIDEE
+123 SQFIEE
-130 LKVGA
+130 EIKPGA

-166 PDVQF
+166 PDVRF

-197 FASVGIDPPKGVLLH
+197 FTAVGIEPPKGVLLH

-220 ILAKAVAQSTEATF
+220 SLAKAVAQSTDATF
-234 MRVVG
+234 LRVVG

-305 FDPRGEIKLI
+305 FDARGEVKLI
-315 AATNRPDMLDP
+315 AATNRLDMLDP

-335 RVIEIPLP
+335 RIIEIPMP
-343 NREAREA
+343 GREAREA
-350 ILKIHTRGM
+350 SLKIHTSGM
-359 SLDRDVNLR
+359 SLDEDVNLK
-368 LIADLSEGSSG
+368 LISDMAEGSSG
-379 ADLKALSTEAGMYA
+379 ADLKSVSTEAGMYA
-393 IREERITVYQ
+393 IREERTIVYQ
-403 SDFERAAAK
+403 SDFEGAAIK
-412 ILLKERDHMAEPEGL
+412 ILHKERNHISEPEGL
-427 IQQYI
+427 VQQYI

>member
-1 LLLGHFGNL
+1 
-10 YTGQSLITFVIMD
+10 
-23 SGEGMNEAQAG
+23 MNESQAG

-47 IEERNLALREQKD
+47 LEERNLALREQKD

-97 GTIADVLDENRVIV
+97 GTVVDVLDESRVMV
-111 KSSTGPRFVVSL
+111 KSSTGPRFVVNL
-123 SQFIDEE
+123 SQFIEEE
-130 LKVGA
+130 LKPGT

-147 CVLPSPRDPAVFG
+147 CVLPMPRDPAVFG
-160 MEIEEA
+160 MEVEEA
-166 PDVQF
+166 PDVAF
-171 SQIGGLET
+171 SQIGGLDS

-197 FASVGIDPPKGVLLH
+197 FVHVGIEPPKGVLLY

-220 ILAKAVAQSTEATF
+220 ILAKAVANSTDATF
-234 MRVVG
+234 LRVVG

-250 ARLVRELFELAK
+250 ARLVRELFEMAK
-262 SKSPAIIFI
+262 NKAPAIIFI

-281 MDGATSGDR
+281 LDGATSGDR

-296 MQILAEMDG
+296 MQLLAEMDG
-305 FDPRGEIKLI
+305 FDPRGEVKLI
-315 AATNRPDMLDP
+315 AATNRLDMLDP

-335 RVIEIPLP
+335 RVIEIPMP
-343 NREAREA
+343 NKDAIKS
-350 ILKIHTRGM
+350 ILKIHTQGM
-359 SLDRDVNLR
+359 SLDEEVNLKQ
-368 LIADLSEGSSG
+368 IAESGRGSQRRGSQV
-379 ADLKALSTEAGMYA
+379 AGNRSRNVRHSR
-393 IREERITVYQ
+393 RENHH
-403 SDFERAAAK
+403 
-412 ILLKERDHMAEPEGL
+412 LPNGL
-427 IQQYI
+427 

>member
-1 LLLGHFGNL
+1 
-10 YTGQSLITFVIMD
+10 
-23 SGEGMNEAQAG
+23 MNESGAG

-47 IEERNLALREQKD
+47 LEERNLALREQKD

-97 GTIADVLDENRVIV
+97 GTIVDVLDENRVIV

-123 SQFIDEE
+123 SQFIEE
-130 LKVGA
+130 EIKVGA

-171 SQIGGLET
+171 SQIGGLDT

-197 FASVGIDPPKGVLLH
+197 FTSVGIEPPKGVLLH

-220 ILAKAVAQSTEATF
+220 MLAKAVAQSTEATF

-305 FDPRGEIKLI
+305 FDARGEVKLI
-315 AATNRPDMLDP
+315 AATNRLDMLDP

-343 NREAREA
+343 SKEARES

-359 SLDRDVNLR
+359 NLDRDVNLR
-368 LIADLSEGSSG
+368 LIAELSEGSSG

-393 IREERITVYQ
+393 IREERTTVYQ

-412 ILLKERDHMAEPEGL
+412 ILLKERNHMAEPEGL

>member
-1 LLLGHFGNL
+1 
-10 YTGQSLITFVIMD
+10 ME
-23 SGEGMNEAQAG
+23 SGEGMNESQAG

-47 IEERNLALREQKD
+47 LEERNLALREQKD

-97 GTIADVLDENRVIV
+97 GTIVDVLDENRVIV
-111 KSSTGPRFVVSL
+111 KSSTGPRFVVNL
-123 SQFIDEE
+123 SQFIEE
-130 LKVGA
+130 EIKPGA

-166 PDVQF
+166 PDVHF
-171 SQIGGLET
+171 EQIGGLDS

-197 FASVGIDPPKGVLLH
+197 FTAVGIEPPKGVLLH

-220 ILAKAVAQSTEATF
+220 ILAKAVAQSTEASF
-234 MRVVG
+234 LRVVG

-305 FDPRGEIKLI
+305 FDARGEVKLI
-315 AATNRPDMLDP
+315 AATNRLDMLDP

-335 RVIEIPLP
+335 RVIEIPMP
-343 NREAREA
+343 TREAREA
-350 ILKIHTRGM
+350 ILKIHTSGM
-359 SLDRDVNLR
+359 NLDPGVNLK
-368 LIADLSEGSSG
+368 LISDMAEGSSG

-393 IREERITVYQ
+393 IREERTTVYH
-403 SDFERAAAK
+403 SDFENAAAK
-412 ILLKERDHMAEPEGL
+412 ILHKERGMVSEPEDL
-427 IQQYI
+427 VQQYI

>member
-1 LLLGHFGNL
+1 MD
-10 YTGQSLITFVIMD
+10 TGDGI
-23 SGEGMNEAQAG
+23 NESQAG

-47 IEERNLALREQKD
+47 LEERNLALREQKD

-97 GTIADVLDENRVIV
+97 GTIIDVLDENRVVV
-111 KSSTGPRFVVSL
+111 KSSTGPRFVVNL
-123 SQFIDEE
+123 SQFIEE
-130 LKVGA
+130 EIKPGV

-166 PDVQF
+166 PDVKF
-171 SQIGGLET
+171 SQIGGLDT

-197 FASVGIDPPKGVLLH
+197 FEAVGIEPPKGVLLH

-220 ILAKAVAQSTEATF
+220 ILAKAVANSTEATF
-234 MRVVG
+234 LRVVG

-262 SKSPAIIFI
+262 NESPAIIFI

-296 MQILAEMDG
+296 MQLLAEMDG
-305 FDPRGEIKLI
+305 FDPRGEVKLI
-315 AATNRPDMLDP
+315 AATNRLDMLDP

-343 NREAREA
+343 NREARES
-350 ILKIHTRGM
+350 ILKIHTSGM
-359 SLDRDVNLR
+359 NLDQGVDLKA
-368 LIADLSEGSSG
+368 IADIADNANG
-379 ADLKALSTEAGMYA
+379 ADLKALATEAGMFA
-393 IREERITVYQ
+393 IREERTTIYQ
-403 SDFERAAAK
+403 SDLERAASK
-412 ILLKERDHMAEPEGL
+412 ILHKERNMSETTDLFG
-427 IQQYI
+427 QYA

>member
-1 LLLGHFGNL
+1 
-10 YTGQSLITFVIMD
+10 
-23 SGEGMNEAQAG
+23 MNESQAG

-47 IEERNLALREQKD
+47 LEERNLALREQKD

-97 GTIADVLDENRVIV
+97 GTIVDILDENRVIV
-111 KSSTGPRFVVSL
+111 KSSTGPRFVVNL

-130 LKVGA
+130 IKPGA

-166 PDVQF
+166 PDVRF
-171 SQIGGLET
+171 SQIGGLDI

-197 FASVGIDPPKGVLLH
+197 FTAVGIEPPKGVLLH

-234 MRVVG
+234 LRVVG

-305 FDPRGEIKLI
+305 FDARGEVKLI
-315 AATNRPDMLDP
+315 AATNRLDMLDP

-335 RVIEIPLP
+335 RVIEIPMP
-343 NREAREA
+343 NKEARES
-350 ILKIHTRGM
+350 ILRIHTAGM
-359 SLDRDVNLR
+359 SLDPDVNLR
-368 LIADLSEGSSG
+368 MISDLAEGSSG

-393 IREERITVYQ
+393 IREERTMVYQ
-403 SDFERAAAK
+403 SDFESAAAK
-412 ILLKERDHMAEPEGL
+412 ILNKERNRIMEPEGL

>member
-1 LLLGHFGNL
+1 
-10 YTGQSLITFVIMD
+10 
-23 SGEGMNEAQAG
+23 MNESQAG

-47 IEERNLALREQKD
+47 LEERNLALREQKD

-97 GTIADVLDENRVIV
+97 GTIVDVLDENRVIV
-111 KSSTGPRFVVSL
+111 KSSTGPRFVVNL
-123 SQFIDEE
+123 SQFIEE
-130 LKVGA
+130 EIKPGA

-166 PDVQF
+166 PDVHF

-197 FASVGIDPPKGVLLH
+197 FTAVGIEPPKGVLLH

-220 ILAKAVAQSTEATF
+220 ILAKAVAQSTDATF
-234 MRVVG
+234 LRVVG

-305 FDPRGEIKLI
+305 FDVRGEVKLI
-315 AATNRPDMLDP
+315 AATNRLDMLDP

-335 RVIEIPLP
+335 RIIEIPMP
-343 NREAREA
+343 NRDARES
-350 ILKIHTRGM
+350 ILKIHTSGM
-359 SLDRDVNLR
+359 SLDDDVNLK
-368 LIADLSEGSSG
+368 LISDMAEGSSG

-393 IREERITVYQ
+393 IREERTIVYQ
-403 SDFERAAAK
+403 SDFVGAAIK
-412 ILLKERDHMAEPEGL
+412 ILHKERNLVSEPEGL
-427 IQQYI
+427 VQQYI